1 MMDRRYY
8 DVSKA
13 FGLEL
18 VIDGWTRAVAN
29 DMYASMQSKL
39 ENAFSK
45 VVESTLTAFCD

>member
-13 FGLEL
+13 FGPEL
-18 VIDGWTRAVAN
+18 VIDGRTRAVAN
-29 DMYASMQSKL
+29 YMYASMQSKL

-45 VVESTLTAFCD
+45 VVESTMTAFYD